1 MLPCSFEQGY
11 EMEDSTFCAVFDGHG
26 TNGHLVSK
34 FVRNRL
40 PSLLLNQRNALAK
53 FNTTT
58 NDDTNGSELVPSRN
72 FYKWKEAS
80 ISAFKLMDKEIKLV
94 DNVDCSCSGTTA
106 VVVIKQ
112 VRKKK

>member
-1 MLPCSFEQGY
+1 MIEMVPCSFEKGY
-11 EMEDSTFCAVFDGHG
+11 EMEGGAFCGVFDGHG

-40 PSLLLNQRNALAK
+40 PSLLLNQKNSLAK
-53 FNTTT
+53 FNTTA
-58 NDDTNGSELVPSRN
+58 NDDTNITELVPSRN

-80 ISAFKLMDKEIKLV
+80 INAFKLMDKEIKFV
-94 DNVDCSCSGTTA
+94 ENIDCSCSGTTA

-112 VRKKK
+112 VR